1 MDDAAIRDEKGLDMD
16 ILTTFG
22 GLAWTVVTFIIAIS
36 IIVAVHEYG
45 HYIVARWSGI
55 HAETFSLGF
64 GKVLASRVD
73 RHGTKWQI
81 AAVPLG
87 GFVKFLGDANA
98 ASAGGD
104 GQVMAGLSPAE
115 RRRTMQ
121 GAPLWA
127 RAATAFAGPLFNFI
141 MAILLFWALILSSG
155 IPDGVP
161 KVASV
166 NATPW
171 EGDNLQ
177 AGDVIVKL
185 AGQEVA
191 DMAAL
196 GKVIEALPE
205 TAPQSWTVQRGDAE
219 ITFDGPHPLPA
230 LIGSV
235 MAGNAGMAA
244 GLKVGDVIQAV
255 DGAPVATFTQMP
267 AMVEASAGKPLK
279 LKVWRAGEILDVTLS
294 PNRRDLPKDGGGFET
309 RWLIGLNADL
319 LFVPEARSAG
329 IFEALKLGVAQ
340 SWAVATGSLSG
351 LSHIIQGKI
360 STCNLSGAISMAENV
375 SAAASDGAVSFLFM
389 LAALSVAI
397 GLVNLFP
404 IPVLDGGHLMLY
416 AYEAVFRRPPPEK
429 ALNLIFSIG
438 LAIVVSLMLFALFND
453 VTCA

>member
-1 MDDAAIRDEKGLDMD
+1 MMDFVA
-16 ILTTFG
+16 TFG
-22 GLAWTVVTFIIAIS
+22 DLAWTVVTFIIAIS

-64 GKVLASRVD
+64 GKVLVSRTD

-81 AAVPLG
+81 AAIPLG

-104 GQVMAGLSPAE
+104 GEVMAGLSPTE

-141 MAILLFWALILSSG
+141 MAIAVFWALILSSG

-166 NATPW
+166 NPTPW
-171 EGDNLQ
+171 AGDNLQ
-177 AGDVIVKL
+177 PGDVILKL
-185 AGQEVA
+185 AGQDVP
-191 DMAAL
+191 DMDAF
-196 GKVIEALPE
+196 GKVIEALPPS
-205 TAPQSWTVQRGDAE
+205 TPQVWTVQRGAE
-219 ITFDGPHPLPA
+219 VVTFDGPHPLPP
-230 LIGSV
+230 LVGTV

-244 GLKVGDVIQAV
+244 GLQVGDVIVSV
-255 DGAPVATFTQMP
+255 DGVPASTFTEMP
-267 AMVEASAGKPLK
+267 AMVEASAGKPLN
-279 LKVWRAGEILDVTLS
+279 LQVWRAGQTLDITLS

-309 RWLIGLNADL
+309 RWLIGLTGDL
-319 LFVPEARSAG
+319 LFEPEARSAG
-329 IFEALKLGVAQ
+329 FIEALKLSVQQSWGVA
-340 SWAVATGSLSG
+340 SGSLSG
-351 LSHIIQGKI
+351 LYHIILGKI

-404 IPVLDGGHLMLY
+404 IPVLDGGHLVLY
-416 AYEAVFRRPPPEK
+416 AYEAIFRRPPPEK
-429 ALNLIFSIG
+429 AMGLIFAMG
-438 LAIVVSLMLFALFND
+438 LAIVVSVMAFALFND